1 MILNSSYDLDEIDI
15 QKEIINLG
23 KNHKWFYYEIM
34 IVNANYVIDIRSND
48 MKYKIENTRG
58 NL

>member
-1 MILNSSYDLDEIDI
+1 MILNSSYDLDEINI
-15 QKEIINLG
+15 QKEIINLE

-34 IVNANYVIDIRSND
+34 IVNANYVIDIKSND

>member
-1 MILNSSYDLDEIDI
+1 MILNSSYDLDEINI
-15 QKEIINLG
+15 QKEIINLE

-34 IVNANYVIDIRSND
+34 IVNANYVIDIKSND
-48 MKYKIENTRG
+48 IKYKIENTRG

>member
-1 MILNSSYDLDEIDI
+1 MILNSSYDLDEINI
-15 QKEIINLG
+15 QKEIINLE

-34 IVNANYVIDIRSND
+34 IVNANYVIDIKSLD
-48 MKYKIENTRG
+48 YKYKIENTRG

>member
-1 MILNSSYDLDEIDI
+1 MILNSSYDLDEINI
-15 QKEIINLG
+15 QKEIINLE

-34 IVNANYVIDIRSND
+34 IVNANYVIDIKSND
-48 MKYKIENTRG
+48 IKYKIDNTRG